1 MPERFDLEIMY
12 QEIEEDEKVALKSDK
27 KITQEEIQ
35 KMIMNKKVKHG
46 GTTGNDKKPK
56 IS

>member
-1 MPERFDLEIMY
+1 MSQLFDLKTMY
-12 QEIEEDEKVALKSDK
+12 QEIEEDEKVGLKSER

-35 KMIMNKKVKHG
+35 KMIMKKRVKKS
-46 GTTGNDKKPK
+46 GTAGTDKKPK